1 MSILRLRSAVAPLS
15 VRRYATAAAPSI
27 SVASTRSN
35 SSAPILGNI
44 EASWKT
50 LPAEE
55 QYEIYQQL
63 EQLQKKDWKEL
74 TLDEKKAA
82 YFVAFGP
89 HGPRAPVNPPGHGL
103 KVALGT
109 LAAVGAA
116 YGVFLFARSQA
127 QPPPRTMTPEYQDQ
141 MTEYMK
147 SQNMNPIS
155 GVSSEGYSGKGMR
168 Q

>member
-1 MSILRLRSAVAPLS
+1 MSILRLRSAIAPA
-15 VRRYATAAAPSI
+15 RRFASTI
-27 SVASTRSN
+27 SVQSTSSN
-35 SSAPILGNI
+35 LSGGSLGNI
-44 EASWKT
+44 EASWKG
-50 LPAEE
+50 LSSEN

-63 EQLQKKDWKEL
+63 EQIQKKDWKEL
-74 TLDEKKAA
+74 TIDEKKAA

-89 HGPRAPVNPPGHGL
+89 HGPRTPVSEKGHGM
-103 KVALGT
+103 KVFAGT

-127 QPPPRTMTPEYQDQ
+127 PPPPHTMTPEYQDQ

-155 GVSSEGYSGKGMR
+155 GVSAEGSTKSMR

>member
-1 MSILRLRSAVAPLS
+1 MSLLRLRSAVAPLS
-15 VRRYATAAAPSI
+15 VRRYATASASPI
-27 SVASTRSN
+27 SVTSTRTN

-74 TLDEKKAA
+74 TTDEKKAA

-89 HGPRAPVNPPGHGL
+89 HGPRAPTHEPGFQL
-103 KVALGT
+103 KVFLGT
-109 LAAVGAA
+109 LAAMGTA

-127 QPPPRTMTPEYQDQ
+127 LPPPKTMTREYQEQ

-155 GVSSEGYSGKGMR
+155 GVSSEGYKGKGMV